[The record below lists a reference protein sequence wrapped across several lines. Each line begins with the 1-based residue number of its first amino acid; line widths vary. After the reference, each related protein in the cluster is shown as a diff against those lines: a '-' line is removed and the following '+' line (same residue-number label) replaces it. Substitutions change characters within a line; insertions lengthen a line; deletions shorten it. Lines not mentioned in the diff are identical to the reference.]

1 MVEKVKESSFY
12 SNLSNIIMEISKV
25 NDLDSAYKT
34 LSKISNGIIDID
46 KEFFFKISKDEKV
59 HEIFKTSY
67 NSDIEDMVIWSNNNL
82 DVSIFPEEN
91 FSYIFVPVFS
101 LNTKHFVYTAITKK
115 DDFSNEMMML
125 FRIISFM
132 TGNLFENLVLYDKIL
147 NKNFI
152 IEKNKNFL
160 NSILNSTND
169 SIVVFSENKDI
180 NFKNEKYDNLDEVL
194 QEKLNSI
201 IQRTLDTEKNQSEE
215 KEIEDKFYSID
226 SNFLEFENEKNVL
239 LVIRDISGTKELE
252 KMKKIDK
259 MKMEFLSMMSHEL
272 RTPLSAIKA
281 YSDTIIDSY
290 EMLDNET
297 LIEFF
302 KTIQSET
309 NHLSRLLND
318 LLDFSKLE
326 LKTLNL
332 EKTNFNINELIQE
345 ICNTLEEFANNNKVD
360 VEFEN
365 EEPIEVFMD
374 RTRMRQVIFNLIQNA
389 IKYSDNE
396 KNNKFVKITTEIN
409 DNNIIIK
416 IKDNSI
422 GIKSEDKEKI
432 FDKFY
437 RSDTSLTYE
446 IQGTGVGLSIVK
458 DMVEL
463 HDGTIELDT
472 ELGEGSTFT
481 LTIPRGVENE

>member
-1 MVEKVKESSFY
+1 MVEKVKDSSFH

-34 LSKISNGIIDID
+34 LSKISFGLIDID
-46 KEFFFKISKDEKV
+46 KEFFFKVEDDKV
-59 HEIFKTSY
+59 NEIFKTPY
-67 NSDIEDMVIWSNNNL
+67 DQDIEDMIIWANQNL

-91 FSYIFVPVFS
+91 FSYLFVPVFS
-101 LNTKHFVYTAITKK
+101 LNRVHFIYTAVTKEEN
-115 DDFSNEMMML
+115 FSNEMMML

-132 TGNLFENLVLYDKIL
+132 SGNLFENLILYDKIL

-169 SIVVFSENKDI
+169 SIVVFSENHEI
-180 NFKNEKYDNLDEVL
+180 NFKNEKYDNLDESL
-194 QEKLNSI
+194 QQDLNNI
-201 IQRTLDTEKNQSEE
+201 IQRTLESERNQSEE
-215 KEIEDKFYSID
+215 KEINEKFYSID

-239 LVIRDISGTKELE
+239 VVIRDISGTKELE

-290 EMLDNET
+290 EMLDDET
-297 LIEFF
+297 LMEFF

-332 EKTNFNINELIQE
+332 EKTKFDINELIHE
-345 ICNTLEEFANNNKVD
+345 ICNTLEEFANNNEVKIMFD
-360 VEFEN
+360 NKEKLY
-365 EEPIEVFMD
+365 VFMD

-389 IKYSDNE
+389 IKYSDKE
-396 KNNKFVKITTEIN
+396 KNERFVEIETYKEKEN
-409 DNNIIIK
+409 LIIRI
-416 IKDNSI
+416 IDNSI

-463 HDGTIELDT
+463 HDGEIELKT
-472 ELGEGSTFT
+472 EVGKGSTFI
-481 LTIPRGVENE
+481 LTIPRGVEDE

>member
-1 MVEKVKESSFY
+1 MVEKVKDSSFY

-34 LSKISNGIIDID
+34 LSKISSGLIDVD
-46 KEFFFKISKDEKV
+46 KEFFFKISEEDKV
-59 HEIFKTSY
+59 QEIFRTAY
-67 NSDIEDMVIWSNNNL
+67 DADIEDMIIWSNKNL

-91 FSYIFVPVFS
+91 FSYVFVPIFS
-101 LNTKHFVYTAITKK
+101 LNTKHFVYTAITKE

-169 SIVVFSENKDI
+169 SIVVFSENQEI
-180 NFKNEKYDNLDEVL
+180 NFKNEKYDNLDEGL
-194 QEKLNSI
+194 QQELNSI

-215 KEIEDKFYSID
+215 KEIEDKFFSID

-297 LIEFF
+297 LMEFF
-302 KTIQSET
+302 RTIQSET

-326 LKTLNL
+326 LKTLHL
-332 EKTNFNINELIQE
+332 EKTEFNINELIQE
-345 ICNTLEEFANNNKVD
+345 ICNTLEEFSNNND
-360 VEFEN
+360 VEIIFHKN
-365 EEPIEVFMD
+365 ESIKVFMD
-374 RTRMRQVIFNLIQNA
+374 RTRIRQVIFNLIQNA
-389 IKYSDNE
+389 IKYSDKE
-396 KNNKFVKITTEIN
+396 KEHRFVEITTEIKE
-409 DNNIIIK
+409 NNIIIK

-463 HDGTIELDT
+463 HGGTIELDT
-472 ELGEGSTFT
+472 ELGKGSTFI

>member
-1 MVEKVKESSFY
+1 MVEKLKDASFY

-34 LSKISNGIIDID
+34 LSKITGTLMEVD
-46 KEFFFKISKDEKV
+46 KDFFFKVEDDKV
-59 HEIFKTSY
+59 KEIFKTAY
-67 NSDIEDMVIWSNNNL
+67 NSDIEDMIVWANDNL
-82 DVSIFPEEN
+82 DVSVFPEEN
-91 FSYIFVPVFS
+91 FSYIFVPIFS
-101 LNTKHFVYTAITKK
+101 LNKTHFIYTAISKE
-115 DDFSNEMMML
+115 DDYSNEIMML
-125 FRIISFM
+125 FRFISFM
-132 TGNLFENLVLYDKIL
+132 VGNLFENLILYDRIL

-169 SIVVFSENKDI
+169 SIVVFSENKEI
-180 NFKNEKYDNLDEVL
+180 NFKNEKYDQLEEGI
-194 QEKLNSI
+194 QERLNSI
-201 IQRTLDTEKNQSEE
+201 IIQTLDNQHNQSEE
-215 KEIEDKFYSID
+215 IEINDKFYSID

-239 LVIRDISGTKELE
+239 IVVRDISGTKELE
-252 KMKKIDK
+252 KLKKVDK

-290 EMLDNET
+290 EMLDDET

-302 KTIQSET
+302 TTIQSET
-309 NHLSRLLND
+309 NHLNRLLND

-326 LKTLNL
+326 LKTLSL
-332 EKTNFNINELIQE
+332 EKTKFNINGLINE
-345 ICNTLEEFANNNKVD
+345 ICNTLEEFANNND
-360 VEFEN
+360 VEIIFNNDKEL
-365 EEPIEVFMD
+365 EVYLD
-374 RTRMRQVIFNLIQNA
+374 RTRMRQVIFNLVQNA
-389 IKYSDNE
+389 IKYSDKE
-396 KNNKFVKITTEIN
+396 KKDKFVKITTKM
-409 DNNIIIK
+409 DNGNLIIVIE
-416 IKDNSI
+416 DNSI
-422 GIKSEDKEKI
+422 GIKEEDKEKV

-472 ELGEGSTFT
+472 NLGKGSTFT
-481 LTIPRGVENE
+481 ITVPRGVEDE

>member
-1 MVEKVKESSFY
+1 
-12 SNLSNIIMEISKV
+12 
-25 NDLDSAYKT
+25 
-34 LSKISNGIIDID
+34 
-46 KEFFFKISKDEKV
+46 
-59 HEIFKTSY
+59 
-67 NSDIEDMVIWSNNNL
+67 
-82 DVSIFPEEN
+82 
-91 FSYIFVPVFS
+91 
-101 LNTKHFVYTAITKK
+101 
-115 DDFSNEMMML
+115 
-125 FRIISFM
+125 
-132 TGNLFENLVLYDKIL
+132 L

-169 SIVVFSENKDI
+169 SIVVFSENKEI
-180 NFKNEKYDNLDEVL
+180 NFKNEKYDQLEEGI
-194 QEKLNSI
+194 QKRLNDVI
-201 IQRTLDTEKNQSEE
+201 IQTLDNQHNQS
-215 KEIEDKFYSID
+215 KEIEINDKFYSID

-239 LVIRDISGTKELE
+239 IVVRDISGTKELE
-252 KMKKIDK
+252 KLKKIDK

-290 EMLDNET
+290 EMLDDET

-302 KTIQSET
+302 TTIQSET
-309 NHLSRLLND
+309 NHLNRLLTD

-332 EKTNFNINELIQE
+332 EKTKFNINGLINE
-345 ICNTLEEFANNNKVD
+345 ICNTLEEFANNNGVD
-360 VEFEN
+360 VIFN
-365 EEPIEVFMD
+365 NDKKLEVYLD

-389 IKYSDNE
+389 IKYSDKE
-396 KNNKFVKITTEIN
+396 KEDKFVKIMTKMNNGNLIIVIE
-409 DNNIIIK
+409 DNG
-416 IKDNSI
+416 I
-422 GIKSEDKEKI
+422 GIKKEDKEKV

-463 HDGTIELDT
+463 HDGTVELDT
-472 ELGEGSTFT
+472 NLGKGSTFT
-481 LTIPRGVENE
+481 ITVPRGFENE